1 MSAPG
6 DVLADI
12 LAMYERLLP
21 PRRTLICS
29 PAREADVR
37 RVVAEL
43 PRAERDR
50 ITVEPSP
57 LCDDN
62 TVLLMHTDA
71 GLELP

>member
-1 MSAPG
+1 MTGPG

-29 PAREADVR
+29 PARFAAVSGI
-37 RVVAEL
+37 VAEL

-62 TVLLMHTDA
+62 TVLMMHTDA